1 MRGAVSFENRAAHHG
16 QTPRGQCMGAHAGT
30 ESGSQKKKARMRRT
44 VRYGRADDE
53 CSDTAEP
60 APALNLGVRLS

>member
-1 MRGAVSFENRAAHHG
+1 
-16 QTPRGQCMGAHAGT
+16 MGAHAGT
-30 ESGSQKKKARMRRT
+30 GSGSQKKKARMRRT